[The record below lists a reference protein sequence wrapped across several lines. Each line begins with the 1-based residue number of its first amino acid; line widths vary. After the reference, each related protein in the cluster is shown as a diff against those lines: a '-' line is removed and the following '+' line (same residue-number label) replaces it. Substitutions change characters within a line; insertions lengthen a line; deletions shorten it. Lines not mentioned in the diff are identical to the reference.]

1 MNIQQ
6 EIEEL
11 TLSYFKTIK
20 SEITEENGLYKISIP
35 EKFQNY
41 FETKKIFIT
50 FNERISL
57 EQNCELII
65 PGNKTLFKIINNS
78 INQGPIAL
86 KQTNS
91 CDNNFAIR
99 YHFFVNFSGIQQ
111 TSKLV
116 NVDIDLKTLEEIDI
130 QDELESGDFS
140 LNQDII
146 SKNVEKSYDIAL
158 EILLEETDEIKKQ
171 FIENAN
177 NSFDNDFQLFCSRY
191 DSEMK
196 ELDEAINRKEQ
207 SSDNSE
213 EIQKFRFESV
223 KKINDLEKT
232 KDALIGNIDEKHA
245 IEINYEV
252 IATEIIRF

>member
-1 MNIQQ
+1 LNIQQ
-6 EIEEL
+6 EIKEL
-11 TLSYFKTIK
+11 TLSYFKTIN
-20 SEITEENGLYKISIP
+20 SEIIEENGLYKISIP

-41 FETKKIFIT
+41 FETTKILMT
-50 FNERISL
+50 FDEKIAL
-57 EQNCELII
+57 EYNCELII
-65 PGNKTLFKIINNS
+65 PGNKILFKIINNS

-91 CDNNFAIR
+91 CGDNFAIR

-116 NVDIDLKTLEEIDI
+116 NVDINLKTLEQINI
-130 QDELESGDFS
+130 QDKLVPSDFS
-140 LNQDII
+140 LNQEII
-146 SKNVEKSYDIAL
+146 FENVEKSYDVAL
-158 EILLEETDEIKKQ
+158 EVLLQETDEMKNQ
-171 FIENAN
+171 FIENSNIA
-177 NSFDNDFQLFCSRY
+177 FDNDFQLFCSRY

-207 SSDNSE
+207 SSDSSD

-245 IEINYEV
+245 IELNYELIV
-252 IATEIIRF
+252 AEIINF